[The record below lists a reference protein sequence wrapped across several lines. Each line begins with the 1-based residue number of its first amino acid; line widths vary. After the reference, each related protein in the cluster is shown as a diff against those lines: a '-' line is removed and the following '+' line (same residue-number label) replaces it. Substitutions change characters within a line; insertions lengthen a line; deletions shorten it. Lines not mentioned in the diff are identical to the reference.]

1 MERWRDGK
9 VLRSWILGVETE
21 LEEEDEISKIDIRLS
36 DLGMMDFA
44 KS

>member
-9 VLRSWILGVETE
+9 VPRSWILRVEKE
-21 LEEEDEISKIDIRLS
+21 SEEEDEISKIDIRLS